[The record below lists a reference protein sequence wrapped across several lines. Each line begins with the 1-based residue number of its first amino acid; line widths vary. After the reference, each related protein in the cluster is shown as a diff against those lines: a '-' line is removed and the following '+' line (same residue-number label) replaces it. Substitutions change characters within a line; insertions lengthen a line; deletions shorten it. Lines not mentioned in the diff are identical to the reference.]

1 MNDQSSDN
9 QAWVWYEPE
18 TLVLRHVGFNET
30 AWQDSHLEKLEVAF
44 QTALDIASGKS
55 RLFEYRLDK
64 LDAGLQFVYI
74 KKSKPFSK
82 FWQLVEPSR
91 DIASARFDDTSST
104 SSPILIKDKTDDSI
118 TVDVISKAKNIE
130 LYITMKND
138 PNYLIDKINL
148 FPYAA
153 TAVSTTDIKIPIS
166 VNGEYSIYVRYDAS

>member
-18 TLVLRHVGFNET
+18 ALILRHVGFNES
-30 AWQDSHLEKLEVAF
+30 AWQDPHLEKLQISL

-55 RLFEYRLDK
+55 RLFEYKLDK
-64 LDAGLQFVYI
+64 IDDELHFVYI

-82 FWQLVEPSR
+82 FWQLVEPSI
-91 DIASARFDDTSST
+91 DIASARFDDTTGT
-104 SSPILIKDKTDDSI
+104 SSPIIIRDKTDDAI
-118 TVDVISKAKNIE
+118 MVDVISKAKNIE

-138 PNYLIDKINL
+138 PNYLIDKIDL

-153 TAVSTTDIKIPIS
+153 TAVSTTNIKIPIS
-166 VNGEYSIYVRYDAS
+166 VKGEYSIYVRYDAS